1 MRTVVWKS
9 LGESQKE
16 GLMRRPA
23 ITTGA
28 QTQASVSEI
37 IADVRERGDESL
49 KALTQK
55 FDGVELDNIKLDKAT
70 LADAEARLD
79 EDIKLSLRQAYDNIS
94 TFHRAQKAQPL
105 KVETMPGVVCESI
118 TRPINRVGLYIP
130 GGSAPLP
137 STVLMLGVPA
147 QIAGCRKVVLCTPP
161 PVADEI
167 LYCAKLCEIDEIYT
181 LGGAQAVAAMAFGTQ
196 SVTKVDKIFGPG
208 NAYVTE
214 AKRQVSL
221 AANGAAM
228 DMPAGP
234 SEVLVIADAG
244 ADPDFVAAD
253 LLSQAEHGPDSQV
266 VLVTPAPEMAEKVA
280 DAVQQQLTTLSRAE
294 IAKQALGSSVIII
307 ADTLTQ
313 CVSISNRYGPEHLI
327 VQTQQPRD
335 LLPLLDNAGSIF
347 LGAYSPESVGDY
359 ASGTNH
365 VLPTYGYTRTYS
377 SLGLADFT
385 KRMTVQEL
393 SDTGLQ
399 TLGPT
404 VMRIAEAEGLDAH
417 RQAVEIRLTKLQ
429 QAQASEDPLV

>member
-28 QTQASVSEI
+28 QTQASVAEI

-55 FDGVELDNIKLDKAT
+55 FDGVELDSIKLDKAT

-429 QAQASEDPLV
+429 QTQASEDSLA

>member
-28 QTQASVSEI
+28 QTQASVAEI
-37 IADVRERGDESL
+37 IADVRERGDDSL
-49 KALTQK
+49 KTLTQK
-55 FDGVELDNIKLDKAT
+55 FDGVELDSVKLDKAT
-70 LADAEARLD
+70 LADAETRLG

-280 DAVQQQLTTLSRAE
+280 DAVQQQLTTLSRAD

-429 QAQASEDPLV
+429 QTQASEDSLA

>member
-55 FDGVELDNIKLDKAT
+55 FDGVELDSIKLDKAT

>member
-28 QTQASVSEI
+28 QTQASVADI

-55 FDGVELDNIKLDKAT
+55 FDGVELDSIKLDKAT

-429 QAQASEDPLV
+429 QTQASEDSLA